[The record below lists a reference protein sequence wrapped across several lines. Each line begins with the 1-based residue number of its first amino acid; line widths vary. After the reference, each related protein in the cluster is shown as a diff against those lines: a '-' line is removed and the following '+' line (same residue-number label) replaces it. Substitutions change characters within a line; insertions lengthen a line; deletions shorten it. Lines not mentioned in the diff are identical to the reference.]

1 MENWTL
7 GNINAFLVFI
17 VTFSGTLLG
26 IYALLKKAIDSI
38 LKPTNVKLET
48 LTIDLNN
55 KIDNLQKTVDSKL
68 DAVDKNATMNYLVR
82 CMNDLDKGIKLDG
95 VTKVRFI
102 EQYSHYITPKSEGGL
117 GGNSYI
123 KEEYERL
130 KRDNKI

>member
-26 IYALLKKAIDSI
+26 IYALLKKATDSI

-48 LTIDLNN
+48 LAIDLNN
-55 KIDNLQKTVDSKL
+55 KIDTLQKTVDSKL

-102 EQYSHYITPKSEGGL
+102 EQYGHYITPKSEGGL